1 MPLREGRIYAKIE
14 LTLLERTA
22 STTVIMHCFFVSSI
36 EKANVEGWIYFNS
49 SLYYLSAEMKNWT
62 YGRDDC
68 IKRGA
73 DLVIINSREEQVFIN
88 TLRKRQW
95 IWIGLGDG
103 VSEGVWKWV
112 DRSNL
117 TTGFWKIGE
126 PNNYSGDEDCAFCGY
141 GSDPVK
147 NWNDYS
153 CNNQLVWICEK
164 RI

>member
-1 MPLREGRIYAKIE
+1 MLLSSFIFLLSCAFFFCLRSAEFFA
-14 LTLLERTA
+14 LE
-22 STTVIMHCFFVSSI
+22 TTVSCMISA
-36 EKANVEGWIYFNS
+36 ANQTECKCRNKEVIV
-49 SLYYLSAEMKNWT
+49 
-62 YGRDDC
+62 
-68 IKRGA
+68 IKCVRW
-73 DLVIINSREEQVFIN
+73 LVFIN